1 MYVELRRLVCSIQT
15 SLKVECFFFL
25 EIHLVREHS
34 LANGE
39 GRSQVL
45 AEKLLLRVL
54 LEGADQL
61 TVHFDLV
68 LLALFGDDVG
78 GLLLLEDFSFAMTDL
93 LGLGATEVVVVQS
106 IGDRDAG
113 NVDLGLGGDDVDLVD
128 PSERA
133 SVDAERSGDEK
144 KTGSQLLQEHN
155 ALSLVDTGD
164 QDQNRAGGDGG
175 AKLAVVHAERLLV
188 GGLPLLAALSGQSAR
203 SLVELNDALVAVLLT
218 ADLLRHRSRL
228 LDDGRLVGLLV
239 LDEGGLL
246 VVHLGSREPHDPS
259 VDLCVAGSVS
269 HRYFYWVLFFF

>member
-1 MYVELRRLVCSIQT
+1 
-15 SLKVECFFFL
+15 
-25 EIHLVREHS
+25 VREHA
-34 LANGE
+34 LADGK

-45 AEKLLLRVL
+45 TQKLLFGVL
-54 LEGADQL
+54 LDGTDQL

-68 LLALFGDDVG
+68 LLALFRDDVG

-93 LGLGATEVVVVQS
+93 LGLGATEVFV
-106 IGDRDAG
+106 IHRLRNIDAG

-133 SVDAERSGDEK
+133 SVDAERSGDEE

-155 ALSLVDTGD
+155 ALSLVDTSH
-164 QDQNRAGGDGG
+164 QDQNSAGSDGG

-188 GGLPLLAALSGQSAR
+188 GGLPLLAALSGQSTG

-239 LDEGGLL
+239 LDKSGLL

-269 HRYFYWVLFFF
+269 HRFFYWVFGFFYSKKSFKNF